1 MASEKQIAANR
12 RNAAKSTGP
21 RTAGGKAA
29 SSRNA
34 LKHGVLSKQALSEYE
49 DIQTF
54 QTLLAKLVEE
64 LEPVS
69 VIECTLVERIAILL
83 WREKRLAETEAREID
98 RITSTSSSF
107 TLGNRNNALSL
118 KSQVLVGRYQTM
130 LSRQMRDA
138 FLDLRL
144 EQERRL
150 SRIDVLKGDLDG

>member
-12 RNAAKSTGP
+12 RNATKSTGP
-21 RTAGGKAA
+21 RTSGGKAA

-98 RITSTSSSF
+98 RIAGAQMF
-107 TLGNRNNALSL
+107 TPSKRNYAPSL
-118 KSQVLVGRYQTM
+118 NSQVLVGRYQTM